1 MNRSPLSDCNRRR
14 SLFDSPNLVRFIN
27 KTLHTQEENNPQ
39 LDSTTSSSSPS
50 YKSYN
55 PLEKHRVAITRK
67 LTNMNEQSPLQL
79 NRGIIQLSLIT
90 SDNHLTVKIVRIK
103 GIHNRSSNILVKMTL
118 IPDRKPLECNTRA
131 VPNVNSSA
139 IFNEKFTFEINTD
152 DLHKRLCFSIYNY
165 QQEKNDMQLQGCLSF
180 GIKNTLKKQRIR
192 GWFYILQEDVGELRH
207 KQVPDHGEKHVTAIN
222 RDIADLEEHQFV
234 ISRGINDSFGFTVV
248 GDSPTFVGKVTD
260 NSPAA
265 HCGLRPG
272 DYIVKVNGQ
281 NVSRA
286 QQRTVSNLIKH
297 MKHSVTLDIHRYPSA
312 HATANRDVLSLL
324 SSTGT
329 VSTEDSSTCSDS
341 SISYRSHHLK
351 QMPLTKA
358 NRQFVDLAQLG
369 HYVEPKP
376 MIRQVTTT
384 SSTSAAATALQPF
397 YEMTNSSMLA
407 VKGSPTNTFV

>member
-1 MNRSPLSDCNRRR
+1 MNRSPLSDFNRRR
-14 SLFDSPNLVRFIN
+14 SLFDSPNFVRFIN
-27 KTLHTQEENNPQ
+27 KTLHSQEKIDPN
-39 LDSTTSSSSPS
+39 LDSTTSSSSQS
-50 YKSYN
+50 HN
-55 PLEKHRVAITRK
+55 PIQKHRIAITRK
-67 LTNMNEQSPLQL
+67 LPNMNEQSPLQL

-90 SDNHLTVKIVRIK
+90 SDNHLTVKIVRVK
-103 GIHNRSSNILVKMTL
+103 GINQRSCNILIKMTL
-118 IPDRKPLECNTRA
+118 IPDRKPLECNTRV
-131 VPNVNSSA
+131 VPNVNGSA
-139 IFNEKFTFEINTD
+139 IFNEKFTFEINND

-207 KQVPDHGEKHVTAIN
+207 KQLPDHGEKHVTVIN

-248 GDSPTFVGKVTD
+248 GDSPTFVGKVTE

-265 HCGLRPG
+265 QCGLKPG
-272 DYIVKVNGQ
+272 DYIVKINGQ

-297 MKHSVTLDIHRYPSA
+297 LKHSVTLDIHRYPSV
-312 HATANRDVLSLL
+312 HPTTNNRDILSLL

-341 SISYRSHHLK
+341 SISYRSHRLK
-351 QMPLTKA
+351 QMIKSNS
-358 NRQFVDLAQLG
+358 NRHFVDLAQLG

-376 MIRQVTTT
+376 LVRQITGTT
-384 SSTSAAATALQPF
+384 SSTAAQPF

>member
-1 MNRSPLSDCNRRR
+1 MNRSPLSDFNRRR
-14 SLFDSPNLVRFIN
+14 SLFDSPNFVRFLN
-27 KTLHTQEENNPQ
+27 KTLHSQEKVDPN
-39 LDSTTSSSSPS
+39 LDSTTTSSSQS
-50 YKSYN
+50 YK
-55 PLEKHRVAITRK
+55 PIQKHRVAITRK

-90 SDNHLTVKIVRIK
+90 SDNHLTVKIIRVK
-103 GIHNRSSNILVKMTL
+103 GINQRSSNILIKMTL

-131 VPNVNSSA
+131 VPNVNGSA
-139 IFNEKFTFEINTD
+139 IFNEKFTFEINND

-207 KQVPDHGEKHVTAIN
+207 KQLPDHGEKHVTAIN

-248 GDSPTFVGKVTD
+248 GDSPTFVGKVTE

-265 HCGLRPG
+265 QSGLKPG
-272 DYIVKVNGQ
+272 DYIVKINGQ

-297 MKHSVTLDIHRYPSA
+297 LKHSVTLDIHRYPSV
-312 HATANRDVLSLL
+312 HPTTTNRDILSLL

-351 QMPLTKA
+351 QMTKSNS
-358 NRQFVDLAQLG
+358 NRHFVDLAQLG

-376 MIRQVTTT
+376 LVRQTTGT
-384 SSTSAAATALQPF
+384 LTTAQPF

>member
-1 MNRSPLSDCNRRR
+1 MNRSPLSDFNRRR
-14 SLFDSPNLVRFIN
+14 SLFDSPNFVRFIT
-27 KTLHTQEENNPQ
+27 KTLHPQ
-39 LDSTTSSSSPS
+39 DKIDCKLNSTISSNSQNYS
-50 YKSYN
+50 SYN
-55 PLEKHRVAITRK
+55 PIEKHSVAVTRK
-67 LTNMNEQSPLQL
+67 LTNMNEPSPLQL

-90 SDNHLTVKIVRIK
+90 SDNHLTVKIIRVK
-103 GIHNRSSNILVKMTL
+103 GIHQRSSNILIKMTL

-131 VPNVNSSA
+131 VPNLNGSA
-139 IFNEKFTFEINTD
+139 IFNEKFTFEINND

-192 GWFYILQEDVGELRH
+192 GWFYILQEDIGELRH

-222 RDIADLEEHQFV
+222 RDIADLEEHQFT
-234 ISRGINDSFGFTVV
+234 ISRGVNDSFGFTVV
-248 GDSPTFVGKVTD
+248 GDSPTFVGKVTE

-265 HCGLRPG
+265 RCGLRPG

-297 MKHSVTLDIHRYPSA
+297 LKRTVTLDIHRYPSG
-312 HATANRDVLSLL
+312 HPTRTPNRDILSLL

-341 SISYRSHHLK
+341 SISYPSRRFK
-351 QMPLTKA
+351 QMSSSGS
-358 NRQFVDLAQLG
+358 NRNFVDLAQLG

-376 MIRQVTTT
+376 LIRQTTG
-384 SSTSAAATALQPF
+384 SSAATTAAQPF

-407 VKGSPTNTFV
+407 CKGSPTNTFV

>member
-1 MNRSPLSDCNRRR
+1 MNRSPLSDFNRRR
-14 SLFDSPNLVRFIN
+14 SLFDSPNFVRFIN
-27 KTLHTQEENNPQ
+27 KTLHSKEKINPN
-39 LDSTTSSSSPS
+39 LDSTTSSSSQSYSS
-50 YKSYN
+50 YK
-55 PLEKHRVAITRK
+55 PIQTPRVATTRK

-90 SDNHLTVKIVRIK
+90 SDNHLTVKIIRVK
-103 GIHNRSSNILVKMTL
+103 GVNQRSSNILIKMTL

-131 VPNVNSSA
+131 VPNLNGSA
-139 IFNEKFTFEINTD
+139 VFNEKFTFEINND

-165 QQEKNDMQLQGCLSF
+165 QQEKNDTQLQGCLSF

-222 RDIADLEEHQFV
+222 RDIADLEEHQFI
-234 ISRGINDSFGFTVV
+234 ISRGVNDSFGFTVV
-248 GDSPTFVGKVTD
+248 GDSPTFVGKVTE

-265 HCGLRPG
+265 QCGLKPG

-297 MKHSVTLDIHRYPSA
+297 LKHSVTLDIHRYPSV
-312 HATANRDVLSLL
+312 HPTTNRDILSLL

-341 SISYRSHHLK
+341 SISYQSHRLK
-351 QMPLTKA
+351 QIPLTNS
-358 NRQFVDLAQLG
+358 NRHFVDLAQLG

-376 MIRQVTTT
+376 LIRQTTTTTT
-384 SSTSAAATALQPF
+384 SATAQPF